1 MILDHKISKM
11 FRDTGSFQFR
21 SARPASGIA
30 GLPRLDGLDRIGRGA
45 EFKLGNVSDTG
56 GLASGVCRE
65 TGGTQ

>member
-1 MILDHKISKM
+1 MILNHKISKM
-11 FRDTGSFQFR
+11 FRDTGSLPVPLGTSSVR
-21 SARPASGIA
+21 IA

-45 EFKLGNVSDTG
+45 EVMLGNVSDTG